1 MLFMIGFWTFWKMI
15 NEQVF
20 SSEHTEICQILGLYP
35 LEHAF
40 IFFFVISMKM
50 YSNWS

>member
-1 MLFMIGFWTFWKMI
+1 MLFMIVFQTFWKLI

-20 SSEHTEICQILGLYP
+20 SSEHIEICQILDLYP

-40 IFFFVISMKM
+40 IYLFIYFC
-50 YSNWS
+50 N

>member
-1 MLFMIGFWTFWKMI
+1 MIVFQTFWKMI

-20 SSEHTEICQILGLYP
+20 SSEHIEICQILDLYP

-40 IFFFVISMKM
+40 IFFC
-50 YSNWS
+50 N